1 MLLGYVSGPTFQ
13 WWPLYYVF
21 KQSFYNSELDSRLTK
36 QNEVSRN
43 GVHRL
48 SLVKL
53 DL

>member
-1 MLLGYVSGPTFQ
+1 MLLGYVSWSSFQ

-21 KQSFYNSELDSRLTK
+21 KQSFYNSELDLSLTK
-36 QNEVSRN
+36 QIVVSRN

-48 SLVKL
+48 SLLKL